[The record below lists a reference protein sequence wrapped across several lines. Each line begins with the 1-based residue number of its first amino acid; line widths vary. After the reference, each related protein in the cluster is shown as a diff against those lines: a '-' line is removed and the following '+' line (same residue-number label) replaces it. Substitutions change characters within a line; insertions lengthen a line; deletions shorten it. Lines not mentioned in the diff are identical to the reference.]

1 MLVENVDGVE
11 AGREGRIMSVRDNMV
26 MVGCRAHDRL
36 QVIMARTWEVLP
48 QELSS
53 VCARGRGD
61 SMSEERVDV
70 RPLTSVE
77 LLDAAVWREIGSEE
91 AQPASAFLDALSRL
105 VGRWLLVRS
114 DAPEMDAVTVLCKAR
129 GYIARQEVEWRR

>member
-48 QELSS
+48 QELFLRLSKRE
-53 VCARGRGD
+53 RG
-61 SMSEERVDV
+61 
-70 RPLTSVE
+70 
-77 LLDAAVWREIGSEE
+77 LDE
-91 AQPASAFLDALSRL
+91 
-105 VGRWLLVRS
+105 
-114 DAPEMDAVTVLCKAR
+114 
-129 GYIARQEVEWRR
+129 